1 MRLSPV
7 VRDFRELSVNA
18 ATYAELTTLVEAVS
32 RDLGFEYVAALHST
46 SLIHRSARLIRFD
59 NYPIDWSSRLV
70 RNGQTIVDPV
80 LAFAR
85 RRVSGFLWPDAL
97 HGMSLSSSQ
106 LAILDEAARVGIR
119 QGITVPA
126 NVPGEPE
133 GSISFATRRSREVG
147 RERMMMADAIGHFAF
162 DAARRLIGL
171 NCLRTPLPQISERER
186 ECIYWIAHGK
196 TDQDVADI
204 LGVSLETVRTSVKK
218 AFRKVGVITRG
229 QLVHEALRLGL
240 IDFDPSIPPFG

>member
-1 MRLSPV
+1 MSPL
-7 VRDFRELSVNA
+7 VRDFRALSTNVETFA
-18 ATYAELTTLVEAVS
+18 DLTALIEAVS
-32 RDLGFEYVAALHST
+32 RDLGFEYVAVLHST
-46 SLIHRSARLIRFD
+46 SLLRCSSRLIRFD
-59 NYPIDWSSRLV
+59 NYPVDWSSHLV
-70 RNGQTIVDPV
+70 RNGETIVDPV
-80 LAFAR
+80 LAVAR

-97 HGMSLSSSQ
+97 RGMSLSSSQ
-106 LAILDEAARVGIR
+106 LTILDEAARIGIR

-133 GSISFATRRSREVG
+133 GSISFATRHRREVG

-162 DAARRLIGL
+162 DAARRLTGVA
-171 NCLRTPLPQISERER
+171 CLPDPVPQISDRER
-186 ECIYWIAHGK
+186 QCIYWIAHGK
-196 TDQDVADI
+196 TDQDAADI
-204 LGVSLETVRTSVKK
+204 LGVRLETVRTYVKK